1 MTREELAAVVENGR
15 YTKATFSPATGSI
28 NLLTENGES
37 VSIDR
42 YHNAYY
48 CVHIG
53 ISEKAYKEANRRAL
67 ENAIA
72 TKKGELSDLEMQLEA
87 LEKSGK

>member
-67 ENAIA
+67 ENVINA
-72 TKKGELSDLEMQLEA
+72 KKGELAELESQLNDLEKEA
-87 LEKSGK
+87 